1 MPDARPAAGRSHPN
15 YRIRHGSVRR
25 QGVTAI
31 RHVTLAGHY
40 IITEEHEDGTLTL
53 APESETAAS
62 MRRHGLRPPTEEE
75 LFAFTYPSGPAP

>member
-1 MPDARPAAGRSHPN
+1 
-15 YRIRHGSVRR
+15 
-25 QGVTAI
+25 VTAI
-31 RHVTLAGHY
+31 RHVTLAGHRAGDY